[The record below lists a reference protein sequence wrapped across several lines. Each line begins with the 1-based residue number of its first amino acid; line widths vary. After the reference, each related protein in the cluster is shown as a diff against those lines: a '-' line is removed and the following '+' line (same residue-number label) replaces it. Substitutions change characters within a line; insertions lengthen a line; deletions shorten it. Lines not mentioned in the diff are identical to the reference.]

1 VLKNNKEQI
10 ISKGCGPLLDRGNGN
25 SNPLRQQIFQHIRAT
40 GTTARADITR
50 SLQISA
56 GSATT
61 QTADLIAEGFLRE
74 VNQSE
79 RDTEPER
86 GLGRGRPRVALEIVP
101 EAAYVIGIKLTAT
114 KHTAILCDFA
124 GGVIASQTCP
134 ATSARRAAPQLL
146 AEIAHLM
153 GKLLAQAGMQA
164 HDIKAVGIGIPG
176 IVDHDTGLIK
186 WCALLKDTDVDL
198 RQGFAEYFD
207 AALFLDND
215 TNMLTL
221 YELWFG
227 TGRDKID
234 FAVVTIETGV
244 GMGMVMNN
252 RLYRGSHGMGLEL
265 GHTKV
270 QLDGALCQCGQRGCL
285 EAYIGEYALTRE
297 AETVLDVGHTDVR
310 SQEELLDMLFTT
322 AKSGHKQAES
332 IFKRAGRYLSM
343 GLSNVVQVFD
353 PPLIILSGARVQYH
367 SLYADDVF
375 ANMQDLTLSKGR
387 APCDV
392 QIHQWDDLI
401 WAHGAAAAGLSAL
414 TDTMVGGLEVQT
426 P

>member
-1 VLKNNKEQI
+1 M
-10 ISKGCGPLLDRGNGN
+10 
-25 SNPLRQQIFQHIRAT
+25 RQQIFQFVRAT

-50 SLQISA
+50 ALQISA

-61 QTADLIAEGFLRE
+61 QTADLIAEGLLRE
-74 VNQSE
+74 VSQTE
-79 RDTEPER
+79 RDPEPER

-101 EAAYVIGIKLTAT
+101 ETAHVIGIKLTAT
-114 KHTAILCDFA
+114 KHTAVLCDFA
-124 GGVIASQTCP
+124 GDIL
-134 ATSARRAAPQLL
+134 ATMTIPTQNTRRTPQQLL
-146 AEIAHLM
+146 IEIITLIER
-153 GKLLAQAGMQA
+153 LLAAAKMKPS
-164 HDIKAVGIGIPG
+164 DIKAVGLGMPG
-176 IVDHDTGLIK
+176 IVDHGTGQIK
-186 WCALLKDTDVDL
+186 WTSLLADTDVDL
-198 RQGFAEYFD
+198 RSGFAAYFD
-207 AALFLDND
+207 APLYLDND

-221 YELWFG
+221 FELWFG
-227 TGRDKID
+227 TGRDKTD

-270 QLDGALCQCGQRGCL
+270 QLDGALCQCGLRGCL

-310 SQEELLDMLFTT
+310 SQEELLDMLFTE
-322 AKSGHKQAES
+322 AQAGHKLAES

-343 GLSNVVQVFD
+343 GLSNVVQIFD

-367 SLYADDVF
+367 SLYAEEVF
-375 ANMQDLTLSKGR
+375 ANMQSLTLSKGR

-392 QIHQWDDLI
+392 QIHRWDDDI

-414 TDTMVGGLEVQT
+414 TDTIVGGLEVQHT
-426 P
+426 